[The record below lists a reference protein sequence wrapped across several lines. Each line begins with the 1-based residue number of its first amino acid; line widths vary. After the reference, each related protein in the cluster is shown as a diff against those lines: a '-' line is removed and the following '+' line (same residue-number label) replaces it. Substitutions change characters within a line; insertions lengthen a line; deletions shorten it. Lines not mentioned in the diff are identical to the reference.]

1 MLKDENYMNITLKK
15 LIGQYVYKD
24 KNDEPWGR
32 VKGVC
37 FTDGGS
43 KICSVMVESLSLIPL
58 SCVIPIKEILDIG
71 DKKLIL
77 RPEISIGKRTEG
89 LTTDNQIS
97 GAVCKN
103 GKCGRIKDMRFDFE
117 TGEITDIII
126 RKSVFGKGEKVCV
139 NKAYIKNGSIY
150 IE

>member
-1 MLKDENYMNITLKK
+1 MNISLKELIGKNVYKDEN
-15 LIGQYVYKD
+15 GD
-24 KNDEPWGR
+24 PWGK

-37 FTDGGS
+37 FADEGS

-58 SCVIPIKEILDIG
+58 SCVIPIKEILDTG

-77 RPEISIGKRTEG
+77 RSEISIGKRNEG

-139 NKAYIKNGSIY
+139 NKTYIKNGSIY